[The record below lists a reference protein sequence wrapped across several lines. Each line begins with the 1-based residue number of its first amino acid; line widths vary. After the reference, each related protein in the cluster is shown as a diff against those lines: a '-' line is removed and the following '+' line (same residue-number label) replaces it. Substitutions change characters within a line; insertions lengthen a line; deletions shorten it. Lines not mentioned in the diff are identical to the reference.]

1 VTVPP
6 TPVSLRVKPGPS
18 RLAVTGIGNA
28 MLDIISRDSNEVYKS
43 LGLVKSTMTLIE
55 RDQLDVFYRAM
66 GETTEMSGGSVANS
80 IAGIAALGGTCGYIG
95 KVADDEFGQR
105 FTDDLRSLGVELD
118 LAIASQGEGVTG
130 RCHVFIT
137 DDAQRTMATYLGAS
151 NQLRVADV
159 KEDLIARSEITYVE
173 GYLYDLAPAKQ
184 AIQKVVNF
192 AHVHD
197 SMVALSL
204 SDMFCVDRHRRD
216 FLELVTHDVDVLL
229 ANRDEIL
236 SLFQTDSL
244 ERAFANLEELGV
256 LAVVTRGPLGADVA
270 TVSGV
275 VNVPAHPVEDVI
287 DQNGAGDMFA
297 SGFLYGLALGADPV
311 EAAELGS
318 LCAGEIIAH
327 LGARPEGDLEELAI
341 AAGLL

>member
-1 VTVPP
+1 MTIPP

-28 MLDIISRDSNEVYKS
+28 MLDIICQDSLEVYAK
-43 LGLVKSTMTLIE
+43 LGLVKSTMTLIDE
-55 RDQLDVFYRAM
+55 DQLDMFYQAM
-66 GETTEMSGGSVANS
+66 GPTIQTSGGSVANS
-80 IAGIAALGGTCGYIG
+80 IAGVAALGGTCGYIG
-95 KVADDEFGQR
+95 KVADDEFGDR
-105 FTDDLRSLGVELD
+105 FTHDLRSMGVELD
-118 LAIASQGEGVTG
+118 LAIARDGEGVTG

-151 NQLRVADV
+151 NQLRVSDIN
-159 KEDLIARSEITYVE
+159 ETLIARSEITYVE
-173 GYLYDLAPAKQ
+173 GYLYDLPPAKE
-184 AIQKVVNF
+184 AIQKVVDF

-229 ANRDEIL
+229 ANHDEIL
-236 SLFQTDSL
+236 SLFQAQTL
-244 ERAFANLEELGV
+244 EQAFGLLEELGV

-275 VNVPAHPVEDVI
+275 VNVPAHEVEHVV

-318 LCAGEIIAH
+318 LCAGEVIAH
-327 LGARPEGDLEELAI
+327 LGARPESDLEEMAI
-341 AAGLL
+341 EAGLL

>member
-1 VTVPP
+1 
-6 TPVSLRVKPGPS
+6 
-18 RLAVTGIGNA
+18 
-28 MLDIISRDSNEVYKS
+28 MLDIISQDSHNVYAT

-55 RDQLDVFYRAM
+55 EDQLDRFYSAM
-66 GETTEMSGGSVANS
+66 GPTIQMSGGSVANS
-80 IAGIAALGGTCGYIG
+80 IAGVAALGGTCGYIG
-95 KVADDEFGQR
+95 KVADDEFGER
-105 FTDDLRSLGVELD
+105 FTHDLRSLGVELD
-118 LAIASQGEGVTG
+118 LAIAKDGEGVTG

-151 NQLRVADV
+151 NQLRVSDIN
-159 KEDLIARSEITYVE
+159 ETLIARSEITYVE
-173 GYLYDLAPAKQ
+173 GYLYDLAPAKE

-229 ANRDEIL
+229 ANQDEIL
-236 SLFQTDSL
+236 SLFQAETL
-244 ERAFANLEELGV
+244 EQAFGLLEELGV
-256 LAVVTRGPLGADVA
+256 LAVVTRGPKGADVA

-275 VNVPAHPVEDVI
+275 VNVPAHDVEHVI

-327 LGARPEGDLEELAI
+327 LGARPENDLEELAI
-341 AAGLL
+341 EAGLL

>member
-1 VTVPP
+1 
-6 TPVSLRVKPGPS
+6 
-18 RLAVTGIGNA
+18 
-28 MLDIISRDSNEVYKS
+28 MLDIISRDSHNVYAT

-55 RDQLDVFYRAM
+55 EDQLDRFYNAM
-66 GETTEMSGGSVANS
+66 GPTIQMSGGSVANS
-80 IAGIAALGGTCGYIG
+80 IAGVAALGGTCGYIG
-95 KVADDEFGQR
+95 KVADDEFGER
-105 FTDDLRSLGVELD
+105 FTHDLRSLGVELD
-118 LAIASQGEGVTG
+118 LAIAKDGEGVTG

-151 NQLRVADV
+151 NQLRVSDIN
-159 KEDLIARSEITYVE
+159 ETLIARSEITYVE
-173 GYLYDLAPAKQ
+173 GYLYDLAPAKE

-229 ANRDEIL
+229 ANQDEIL
-236 SLFQTDSL
+236 SLFHAETL
-244 ERAFANLEELGV
+244 EQAFGLLEELGV
-256 LAVVTRGPLGADVA
+256 LAVVTRGPKGADVA

-275 VNVPAHPVEDVI
+275 VNVPAHDVEHVI

-327 LGARPEGDLEELAI
+327 LGARPENDLEELAI
-341 AAGLL
+341 EAGLL

>member
-1 VTVPP
+1 
-6 TPVSLRVKPGPS
+6 VKPGPS

-28 MLDIISRDSNEVYKS
+28 MLDIISQDSREVYQK
-43 LGLVKSTMTLIE
+43 LGLVKSTMMLIE
-55 RDQLDVFYRAM
+55 ADQLDTFYNAM
-66 GETTEMSGGSVANS
+66 GPTIQMSGGSVANS
-80 IAGIAALGGTCGYIG
+80 IAGVAALGGTCGYIG
-95 KVADDEFGQR
+95 KVADDEFGKR
-105 FTDDLRSLGVELD
+105 FTHDLSSMGVELD
-118 LAIASQGEGVTG
+118 LAIAEEGEGVTG

-151 NQLRVADV
+151 NQLRVADI
-159 KEDLIARSEITYVE
+159 KENLIARSEITYVE
-173 GYLYDLAPAKQ
+173 GYLYDLAPAKE
-184 AIQKVVNF
+184 AIRKVVNF
-192 AHVHD
+192 AHEHD

-229 ANRDEIL
+229 ANHDEIL
-236 SLFQTDSL
+236 SLFQVPTI
-244 ERAFANLEELGV
+244 EQAFGALEELGV
-256 LAVVTRGPLGADVA
+256 LAVITRGPLGADVA
-270 TVSGV
+270 TISGV
-275 VNVPAHPVEDVI
+275 VRVPALEVDHVV
-287 DQNGAGDMFA
+287 DQNGAGDLFA

-327 LGARPEGDLEELAI
+327 LGARPEDDLEELAI